1 MLECVT
7 GLSAGTSHGS
17 SQLCDN
23 IALFVIFGSSSGM
36 LVMMMRMRMEINAG
50 DDDDGD
56 DSPSLLLPHNLREG
70 HVIMMTVMEINY

>member
-23 IALFVIFGSSSGM
+23 IALFVTFSSSSSM
-36 LVMMMRMRMEINAG
+36 HVMMMRMRMEIYAG
-50 DDDDGD
+50 DGDDGD

-70 HVIMMTVMEINY
+70 HVIIMTVMEIH